1 MKMSRKQLFKRL
13 FTGMMATAMAFTVTA
28 CGSSGSPAA
37 SQSAAK
43 SGGSSGDKVK
53 IGVVIQ
59 TLKANVYTV
68 MQQSAMEKA
77 EELGVELLFQSCEL
91 NAATQ
96 KSQVET
102 MLGQGIQAL
111 VIEPADADSMAV
123 TAQMVRDQGI
133 PVINLEQRITGF
145 DSDLWIV
152 GDSYKVGQSQVE
164 DFIKVWGE
172 DTPANIVLLCGTAGD
187 EVAETISRGVRETAA
202 KYDNLSIVV
211 DQQVAEWDRQKAMNY
226 MEDAIVQTGGKINVV
241 MANNDNMALGA
252 RKAAENA
259 GIAEDIWFI
268 GADNDEEMDQG
279 ILDGKKMMTVDKG
292 AILQGQRIVEAAY
305 KLVKGET
312 TESDA
317 MDGEM
322 PVWYTPVQMV
332 TKENIEEISGPKFPN
347 LFQ

>member
-1 MKMSRKQLFKRL
+1 MSKKQLFKRIC
-13 FTGMMATAMAFTVTA
+13 TGMMAAAMAFTVTA
-28 CGSSGSPAA
+28 CNTSSTPSASGSGAA
-37 SQSAAK
+37 S
-43 SGGSSGDKVK
+43 GGTSGDKVK

-68 MQQSAMEKA
+68 MQQSAMDKA
-77 EELGVELLFQSCEL
+77 DELGVELLFQSCEL

-187 EVAETISRGVRETAA
+187 EVAETISKGVRETAA
-202 KYDNLSIVV
+202 KYKNLSIVV

-226 MEDAIVQTGGKINVV
+226 MEDAIVQTGGKIDVV
-241 MANNDNMALGA
+241 IANNDNMALGA

-259 GIAEDIWFI
+259 GIADDIWFI

-279 ILDGKKMMTVDKG
+279 ILAGKKMMTVDKG

-305 KLVKGET
+305 KLAKGET
-312 TESDA
+312 PESDGADGA
-317 MDGEM
+317 M
-322 PVWYTPVQMV
+322 PIWYTPVQMV
-332 TKENIEEISGPKFPN
+332 TQDNIEEISGPKFPN

>member
-1 MKMSRKQLFKRL
+1 MNRKCWAKKLCAL
-13 FTGMMATAMAFTVTA
+13 LLSVVLVLSATA
-28 CGSSGSPAA
+28 CGSS
-37 SQSAAK
+37 
-43 SGGSSGDKVK
+43 SGDGAGQTADGQTGGAQTGEKIK

-59 TLKANVYTV
+59 TLKANVYTI
-68 MQQSAMEKA
+68 MQKTAMEKA

-96 KSQVET
+96 KTQVET

-133 PVINLEQRITGF
+133 PVINMEQRIQGF

-152 GDSYKVGQSQVE
+152 GDSYKVGQTQVE
-164 DFIKVWGE
+164 EFIRVWGE
-172 DTPANIVLLCGTAGD
+172 DTPANIALFGGTAGD
-187 EVAETISRGVRETAA
+187 EVAESISRGVRETAA
-202 KYDNLSIVV
+202 KYDNLTIVV
-211 DQQVAEWDRQKAMNY
+211 DQQVPEWDRQKTMNF
-226 MEDAIVQTGGKINVV
+226 MEDAIVQTGGEINVV
-241 MANNDNMALGA
+241 MTSNDNMALGA

-259 GIAEDIWFI
+259 GIADDIWFI

-292 AILQGQRIVEAAY
+292 ALLQGERIVEAAY
-305 KLVKGET
+305 KLATGET
-312 TESDA
+312 PESDS

-332 TKENIEEISGPKFPN
+332 TIDNIEEISGPKFPN
-347 LFQ
+347 LFN